1 MSPDPEPL
9 DAAPYIVAQRAMM
22 LANSHGPDLS
32 YALEVQRWM
41 LWIGLEKLEILVRNV
56 SHRLG
61 QRLVKHPKA
70 RRRGVIQRGRVF
82 CAL

>member
-1 MSPDPEPL
+1 MCPDPEPL
-9 DAAPYIVAQRAMM
+9 NAAPYIMAQRAMM

-32 YALEVQRWM
+32 NALEAQRWM

-56 SHRLG
+56 SHRFG